1 MQKTNVGTD
10 YEEFIDGMA
19 VVSVPVVDSHGRLF
33 ACLFCNVPVIR
44 KNLDKLLH
52 FIPELRAVA
61 VDIGNLAEEVD

>member
-1 MQKTNVGTD
+1 
-10 YEEFIDGMA
+10 MA